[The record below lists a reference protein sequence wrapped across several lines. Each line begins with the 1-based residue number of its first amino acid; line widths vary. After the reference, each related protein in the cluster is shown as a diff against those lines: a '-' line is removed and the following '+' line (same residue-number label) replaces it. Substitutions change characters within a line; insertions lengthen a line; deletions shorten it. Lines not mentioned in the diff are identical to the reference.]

1 MKLFNKT
8 KIKQDIPLRVTRMST
23 PDLTSWANLLT
34 MQLGQTIDKW
44 AYHSGA
50 QSEVTEV
57 LMALNQVWQELLDR
71 NDD

>member
-1 MKLFNKT
+1 MKLFNKI

-44 AYHSGA
+44 AYHSGS